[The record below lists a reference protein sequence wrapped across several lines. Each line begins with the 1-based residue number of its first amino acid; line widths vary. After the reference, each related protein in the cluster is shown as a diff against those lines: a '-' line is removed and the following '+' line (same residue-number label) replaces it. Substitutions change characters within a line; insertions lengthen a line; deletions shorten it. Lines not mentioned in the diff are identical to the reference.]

1 MLDKFADE
9 ATLKPDMASKEAK
22 HSSQVTIIRVGKH
35 RYMITPPED
44 WLPSWGVAALPVV
57 EEWLKWLN
65 GL

>member
-35 RYMITPPED
+35 RYMKTPPED
-44 WLPSWGVAALPVV
+44 
-57 EEWLKWLN
+57 
-65 GL
+65 